1 MPSYLVFIC
10 LALCVL
16 TTGIFIYTRVKK
28 GGLAGLFTKT
38 IASVCFIL
46 LAVVCSATKT
56 NTSYYGSIAISM
68 FILGLVCGLIGDILL
83 DQKVMYEFH
92 STQYLRAGM
101 TSFSVAHIFNIIGL
115 LSLANTQVEIFKTN
129 LLELGI
135 VVLGALV
142 ATFIVY
148 VFSTKVQKLNFE
160 NNTWFVNCYSFILTL
175 TTILSIYLCF
185 VLGTTFW
192 QMIMLAVGLVFFLAS
207 DLVLSI
213 QYFGGKQD
221 NKTLIVVNHT
231 LYYTAQIIIAFAIF
245 FI

>member
-1 MPSYLVFIC
+1 MPNYLVFIC

-16 TTGIFIYTRVKK
+16 TTSLFLYFRVKK
-28 GGLAGLFTKT
+28 GGIAGLFSKT

-46 LAVVCSATKT
+46 LAVVSSTTKT
-56 NTSYYGSIAISM
+56 NTSYYGSVAISM

-101 TSFSVAHIFNIIGL
+101 ISFSVAHVFNIVGL
-115 LSLANTQVEIFKTN
+115 LSLANTQVEILKSN
-129 LLELGI
+129 LLELGL
-135 VVLGALV
+135 VVLGALI
-142 ATFIVY
+142 ATVITYF
-148 VFSTKVQKLNFE
+148 FATKVQKLNFE
-160 NNTWFVNCYSFILTL
+160 KNTWFVNCYTFILML

-185 VLGTTFW
+185 VLGLDFW

-231 LYYTAQIIIAFAIF
+231 LYYLAQIIIAFTIF

>member
-1 MPSYLVFIC
+1 MPHYLVYIA
-10 LALCVL
+10 LALCIL
-16 TTGIFIYTRVKK
+16 TTGLFLYVRVKK

-46 LAVVCSATKT
+46 LAVLSSTTKSQV
-56 NTSYYGSIAISM
+56 SYYGSIAINM

-101 TSFSVAHIFNIIGL
+101 VSFSVAHVFNIVGL
-115 LSLANTQVEIFKTN
+115 ISLANTQVKIFEGN
-129 LLELGI
+129 LLNLGL
-135 VVLGALV
+135 VVLGTLI
-142 ATFIVY
+142 ATIVTY
-148 VFSTKVQKLNFE
+148 FFSTKVQKLNFE
-160 NNTWFVNCYSFILTL
+160 NNTWFVNAYTFILML
-175 TTILSIYLCF
+175 TTVLSIYLCF
-185 VLGTTFW
+185 VLGTGFW

-213 QYFGGKQD
+213 QYFGGKLH

-231 LYYTAQIIIAFAIF
+231 LYYLAQIIIAFTIF